1 MKKVLVTFM
10 VALFATVVLGQTK
23 TELKTADLPKNVT
36 DYITLNMKNST
47 IDKAFKMDN
56 KGEITYKVVLLCK
69 GNEKKILHFDK
80 NGNFV
85 DKVVKPAGEK
95 KTEPKK

>member
-47 IDKAFKMDN
+47 IDKAFKVDN
-56 KGEITYKVVLLCK
+56 KGEITYKVVVMNGK
-69 GNEKKILHFDK
+69 EKKVLHFDK

-85 DKVVKPAGEK
+85 NKVVKPVGVR
-95 KTEPKK
+95 KTEP

>member
-47 IDKAFKMDN
+47 IDKAFKVDN
-56 KGEITYKVVLLCK
+56 KGEITYKVVVMNGK
-69 GNEKKILHFDK
+69 EKNVLHFDK

-85 DKVVKPAGEK
+85 DKMVKSAGEK